1 MRVGLAPPLIAV
13 VVLDFSR
20 QDRSSGAGD
29 AAPPTASDLLPPS
42 VVATAGEEMNFI
54 KISSP
59 AAHCGLPKSDES
71 RLTGADTD
79 VRVLTA
85 F

>member
-1 MRVGLAPPLIAV
+1 MYLNPIPTEESNNQPTITTSSMRVGLAPPLIAV

-42 VVATAGEEMNFI
+42 VVAMTGCYCDD
-54 KISSP
+54 
-59 AAHCGLPKSDES
+59 HRRRWGRS
-71 RLTGADTD
+71 RQ
-79 VRVLTA
+79 R
-85 F
+85 